1 MAGVDASKIV
11 TCPTFDG
18 GVGLLDTEK
27 YKDLFVLFDP
37 YLIEEGN
44 AAKRFLEEKGGAAQ

>member
-1 MAGVDASKIV
+1 M

-44 AAKRFLEEKGGAAQ
+44 AAKRFLEEKGGTAQ